1 MAFFLRL
8 KCSRPSFMA
17 NGYVCTCFHR
27 NRGVYVCAMRK
38 QCVKFTCKHFAVRFF
53 FHDFHIHCELI
64 RTSHIFT
71 LFHMLPFA
79 PSTIHH
85 EFLN

>member
-27 NRGVYVCAMRK
+27 NRGVYVCVCDADAM
-38 QCVKFTCKHFAVRFF
+38 CE
-53 FHDFHIHCELI
+53 IH
-64 RTSHIFT
+64 
-71 LFHMLPFA
+71 M
-79 PSTIHH
+79 
-85 EFLN
+85 